1 MRDKSFTLIELLV
14 VIVIIGI
21 LAGVIMIS
29 TSSSI
34 DKANIAKS
42 KVFSES
48 IKNSLIL
55 DLISEWKFDESSG
68 NQIQDLWGNSSN
80 GNFGCYG
87 SECQNP
93 KWINRDCVSNTCIKF
108 YYLRKY
114 NDIGGAAGS
123 YIKIEENDFINL
135 KNNQPF
141 TIEYWLK
148 LDNFPVD
155 FFGTI
160 MKGGFT
166 SSYGHLISNRNLIIY
181 TDNDS
186 SPELYIDNFFSS
198 SEIDTWVHIVQ
209 TFSESQ
215 ITVYKNSQT
224 NSTFK
229 SSSNIELTTNK
240 SALWFGCD
248 AGSNYFLNGIMDNV
262 RIYNAAL
269 SSAQI
274 KQNYIA
280 GLNSMLANGN
290 MSKEEYNERI
300 NILAK
305 K

>member
-34 DKANIAKS
+34 DKANIAKI

-123 YIKIEENDFINL
+123 YIKIEENDFI
-135 KNNQPF
+135 
-141 TIEYWLK
+141 
-148 LDNFPVD
+148 
-155 FFGTI
+155 
-160 MKGGFT
+160 
-166 SSYGHLISNRNLIIY
+166 ISNRNLIIY

-280 GLNSMLANGN
+280 DLNSMLANGN